1 MFSKTTFALAVAIV
15 LGTAFPALA
24 ATKHHYRI
32 PNAAAVGGF
41 CTAFQVAQLAVALA
55 RDLALAHH
63 QIGGDELHSRLR
75 LILRQQLR
83 R

>member
-32 PNAAAVGGF
+32 PNAAAAGGF
-41 CTAFQVAQLAVALA
+41 CTAFRWPSLQ
-55 RDLALAHH
+55 
-63 QIGGDELHSRLR
+63 
-75 LILRQQLR
+75 
-83 R
+83 